1 MNLEYRQ
8 PHQQSGDGPGEPETG
23 APVPVGPPPA
33 GTAPFLRL
41 QQEAERLAAE
51 LALMRERFDDVVR
64 LVSDWVWETD
74 PELVLTAISDRV
86 GKVLGKLP
94 CELIGRNLLGLART
108 VEAGQALQQRLNGLA
123 PFRDQLFEA
132 VDAAGQTR
140 LCLVSAV
147 PVFDI
152 ATGAHAG
159 FRGTASDITELTER
173 ERSLLA
179 AKQAAEKASRAKSN
193 FLANMSHE
201 LRTPLNAIL
210 GFSDV
215 MRMNMHGPL
224 GHAQYEGYVR
234 DIHSSA
240 SHLLEMI
247 TDILDHAK
255 IESGQV
261 DLNEEVVTVEMIV
274 AACLPQVR
282 ERARN
287 AEIDLRTD
295 LAPDLPMITVD
306 QRFIRQIL
314 LNLLSNAIKFTDAGG
329 AVTLRARIIGADDLQ
344 IQVVDSGIGIA
355 EADIARVLNPFVQGE
370 SHHARRYEGTGLGLA
385 LSKQLAELHG
395 GRLAL
400 ASKVGVGTT
409 VTLHLPRSRWH
420 HPA

>member
-8 PHQQSGDGPGEPETG
+8 PQQPSSDGSGEPE
-23 APVPVGPPPA
+23 AAPPPHDSPPA
-33 GTAPFLRL
+33 AAPLLRL
-41 QQEAERLAAE
+41 QHEAARLATE

-74 PELVLTAISDRV
+74 PDLVLTSISERV
-86 GKVLGKLP
+86 IKVLGRLP
-94 CELIGRNLLGLART
+94 RELVGRNLLDLARDAGT
-108 VEAGQALQQRLNGLA
+108 GQALRQRLLGLA

-132 VDAAGQTR
+132 ADAAGATR
-140 LCLVSAV
+140 LCLISAV
-147 PVFDI
+147 PVFDL
-152 ATGAHAG
+152 ASGAHTG

-179 AKQAAEKASRAKSN
+179 AKQAAEKASRTKSH

-215 MRMNMHGPL
+215 MRMNLHGPL
-224 GHAQYEGYVR
+224 GDPQYDGYVR

-247 TDILDHAK
+247 TDILDLAK

-261 DLNEEVVTVEMIV
+261 DLNEEVVAVEMIV

-282 ERARN
+282 ERARTSK
-287 AEIDLRTD
+287 IDLRTD
-295 LAPDLPMITVD
+295 LAPDLPLIHVD
-306 QRFIRQIL
+306 QRFVRQIL
-314 LNLLSNAIKFTDAGG
+314 LNLLSNAIKFTDTGG
-329 AVTLRARIIGADDLQ
+329 AVTLRARVLGADDLQ

-355 EADIARVLNPFVQGE
+355 EADLSRVLDPFVQGE

-385 LSKQLAELHG
+385 LSRQLAELHG

-400 ASKVGVGTT
+400 ASKLGVGTT

-420 HPA
+420 LPT